1 MLWIIS
7 WQLLVL
13 AAELT
18 EFFRKVNFHLCRCK
32 CFRNCGGAPRR
43 RITHAEVSWLM
54 CLMPAAPASEPVSKP
69 QHHGGDTSHAG
80 ENDSPNNCSHQRD
93 GDGKAHLNASKR
105 EKAVCPWST
114 WSPGWVEVSSVG

>member
-32 CFRNCGGAPRR
+32 CFRNCGDAPRR
-43 RITHAEVSWLM
+43 RITHAEVSWLV
-54 CLMPAAPASEPVSKP
+54 CLMPAAPASKPVSKP
-69 QHHGGDTSHAG
+69 NIMVGTLPTQ
-80 ENDSPNNCSHQRD
+80 
-93 GDGKAHLNASKR
+93 
-105 EKAVCPWST
+105 EKTAVPT
-114 WSPGWVEVSSVG
+114 TALTKGMEMVKPT